1 MTQPQ
6 AVIQQIVDLA
16 KLPDARCRREIER
29 ELRDHLEDLVDEA
42 RSQGHDEAIV
52 ERMAAIR
59 LGDARQV
66 ASAFASVYAVERWF
80 RRTIACGIL
89 LLASVATVS
98 VAVGTVQSSVAFWI
112 GTPLPDTLI
121 WLNWEFLGLGA
132 VALGYCAAYLGECM
146 FPTSFAKSVLLSVTL
161 ALCASAALLAA
172 VPAHAILPCS
182 AFAGAAF
189 ARLLQRVPVP
199 LLWFAGTAGPLTIAE
214 FIFRPLLSGQGP
226 PSWLLWLGLTLSCA
240 ALRRIVFLFEKLAIQ
255 GLPA

>member
-1 MTQPQ
+1 MAKPLWNDRLIGCLTGGNSVSDLKIVRKARIFIGEKTMT
-6 AVIQQIVDLA
+6 A
-16 KLPDARCRREIER
+16 KHLV
-29 ELRDHLEDLVDEA
+29 LRAMYVMGLMAGMSLTWVVNV
-42 RSQGHDEAIV
+42 SGHAIHPP
-52 ERMAAIR
+52 
-59 LGDARQV
+59 
-66 ASAFASVYAVERWF
+66 
-80 RRTIACGIL
+80 
-89 LLASVATVS
+89 
-98 VAVGTVQSSVAFWI
+98 I

-121 WLNWEFLGLGA
+121 GLNWEFLGLGA